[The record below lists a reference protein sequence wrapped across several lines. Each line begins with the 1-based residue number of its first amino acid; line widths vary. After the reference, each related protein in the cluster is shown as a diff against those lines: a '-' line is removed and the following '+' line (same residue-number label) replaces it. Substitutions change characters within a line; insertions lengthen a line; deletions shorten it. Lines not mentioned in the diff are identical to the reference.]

1 MKKHL
6 LIFIPIIVV
15 FLLFAFFNY
24 HSVQSINSLKITS
37 VTPKN
42 NIVTVNGIITVPHR
56 SAISVKTKTEGNIC
70 YITVTAQ
77 NTFFGT
83 PKTDFTASFKN
94 LNNSVKSVYLK
105 DSKNILKIWENAD
118 FGKIIENTFLHN

>member
-15 FLLFAFFNY
+15 FLLFAFFN
-24 HSVQSINSLKITS
+24 HRSVQSVNSLKITD
-37 VTPKN
+37 VTQEN
-42 NIVTVNGIITVPHR
+42 NIVTVNGIITAPHR
-56 SAISVKTKTEGNIC
+56 SVISVKTEIEGSLC
-70 YITVTAQ
+70 YITVTGI
-77 NTFFGT
+77 NDFFGT
-83 PKTDFTASFKN
+83 PKTDFKASFKN
-94 LNNSVKSVYLK
+94 PNNSAVYLK

>member
-6 LIFIPIIVV
+6 IIFIPLIVV

-24 HSVQSINSLKITS
+24 RSVQSVNSLKITDIK
-37 VTPKN
+37 TEN
-42 NIVTVNGIITVPHR
+42 NIVTVNGIITAPHR
-56 SAISVKTKTEGNIC
+56 SAISVKTETEGNIC

-77 NTFFGT
+77 NMFFGT
-83 PKTDFTASFKN
+83 PKTDFKASFKN
-94 LNNSVKSVYLK
+94 LNNSVKEIYLK